1 MHFVTFV
8 IQTFFE
14 IGESL
19 VVACESNDNIE
30 AQAMFNKGAVACG
43 VFNNVQG
50 HICLMHDEE
59 FVEEKCLGSSS

>member
-1 MHFVTFV
+1 
-8 IQTFFE
+8 
-14 IGESL
+14 
-19 VVACESNDNIE
+19 
-30 AQAMFNKGAVACG
+30 MFNKGAVACG